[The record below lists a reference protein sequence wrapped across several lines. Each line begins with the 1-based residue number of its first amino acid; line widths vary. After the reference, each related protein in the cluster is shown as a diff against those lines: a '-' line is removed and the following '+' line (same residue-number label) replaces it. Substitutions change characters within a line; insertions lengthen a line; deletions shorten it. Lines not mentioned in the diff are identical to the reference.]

1 MATTAGGLADQL
13 SSLSLF
19 ADVGAAELASV
30 AHILDERRFAEGE
43 RVIRQGVTGSAFYV
57 ILGGE
62 AAIRVNGKD
71 YGKLGRGD
79 FFGEISVLLGE
90 PPVADIVAMRELHCA
105 IIPGPAL
112 ESFMLGHPKG
122 MWRMLQSEARKLR
135 TATSWRG

>member
-1 MATTAGGLADQL
+1 MATELADQL

-30 AHILDERRFAEGE
+30 AHIVDERRFADGE

-57 ILGGE
+57 ILAGE
-62 AAIRVNGKD
+62 ATIRVDGRD
-71 YGKLGRGD
+71 YGALGRGD

-90 PPVADIVAMRELHCA
+90 PPVADIVAMHDLHCA

-112 ESFMLGHPKG
+112 EAFMLGHPKIL
-122 MWRMLQSEARKLR
+122 WRVLQNEARKLR
-135 TATSWRG
+135 AATRWRG